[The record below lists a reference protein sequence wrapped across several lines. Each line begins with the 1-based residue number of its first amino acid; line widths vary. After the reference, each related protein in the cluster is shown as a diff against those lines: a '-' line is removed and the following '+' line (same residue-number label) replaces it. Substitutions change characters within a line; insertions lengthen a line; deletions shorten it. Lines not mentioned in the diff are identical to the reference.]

1 MTTIGLD
8 IGGSHISVAQVVWDG
23 SQAKINAFHEADV
36 DTHRSA
42 EEIIA
47 DWTDLIRKSARS
59 QPDIQLGIAMPG
71 PYDYPNGISLIK
83 DQGKMKSL
91 YGLSVKNLLAE
102 KLQIDP
108 VQIVFTNDAEAFLL
122 GESLAGAGRGFKNS
136 IGLTLGTGLGSAFK
150 MGDTVN
156 DAKLWTAPFR
166 DGIAED
172 YLGTGWIRRAAEEKL
187 GLEISGL
194 KDLLSGDFDSEA
206 VEEILAEFGTT
217 LGEFLSPY
225 IIQMNCQGVVIGGK
239 IARAANRFLPYTHA
253 YLESVGNPIQIRI
266 SELEEKAAMIGACHP
281 FLAAKIVDR
290 EPLF

>member
-8 IGGSHISVAQVVWDG
+8 IGGSHVSVAQVVWDG
-23 SQAKINAFHEADV
+23 RQAKITVFHEADV

-42 EEIIA
+42 AEIIA
-47 DWTDLIRKSARS
+47 DWTDLIRKSAGS
-59 QPDIQLGIAMPG
+59 ETDFQLGIAMPG
-71 PYDYPNGISLIK
+71 PYDYPNGVSLIK

-108 VQIVFTNDAEAFLL
+108 RQIVFTNDAEAFLL
-122 GESLAGAGRGFKNS
+122 GESLAGAGRGFENS

-150 MGDTVN
+150 VGDAVD

-172 YLGTGWIRRAAEEKL
+172 YLGTGWIRRVTEEKL
-187 GLEISGL
+187 GLKISGL
-194 KDLLSGDFDSEA
+194 KDLLSGDFDSEP
-206 VEEILAEFGTT
+206 VEGILAEFGGT

-225 IIQMNCQGVVIGGK
+225 IVSMNCQGIVIGGK

-253 YLESVGNPIQIRI
+253 YLDSVGSPIQIRI
-266 SELEEKAAMIGACHP
+266 SELEERAAMIGACHP
-281 FLAAKIVDR
+281 FLAAKTADG
-290 EPLF
+290 EPFF